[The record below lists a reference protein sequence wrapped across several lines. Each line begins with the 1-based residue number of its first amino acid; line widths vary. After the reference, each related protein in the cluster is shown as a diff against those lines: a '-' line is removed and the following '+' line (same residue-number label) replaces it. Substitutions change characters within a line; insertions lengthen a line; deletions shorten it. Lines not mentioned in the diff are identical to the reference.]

1 MPTGPAGPEERPG
14 ELHPALL
21 GRHPQ
26 RQRDRLLPP
35 GAHAQPQPP
44 ADHSQ
49 SAAGLQEGAGLPA
62 YLQRISAFRQA
73 LRSYTSCIFFTWVRG
88 RGAWRD
94 RQVGHVT
101 KGGGP
106 DRLYLLQEQRQELHQ
121 LVGGEGLHVG
131 LAEGA
136 QVLLLRLRGVE
147 RVRAVLQ
154 L

>member
-1 MPTGPAGPEERPG
+1 MNFIRPCSVAICSASGTDSSHLERTHS
-14 ELHPALL
+14 LSHLRTTANQQQASRK
-21 GRHPQ
+21 GRSF
-26 RQRDRLLPP
+26 
-35 GAHAQPQPP
+35 QP
-44 ADHSQ
+44 
-49 SAAGLQEGAGLPA
+49 PA

-147 RVRAVLQ
+147 RVRTVLQ